1 MPYFGQDMMKEAHIE
16 QSIDFVAEVR
26 RDREHHKTLIRKKMY
41 ENNIQN
47 IKKSIGKIPKTENA

>member
-41 ENNIQN
+41 EN
-47 IKKSIGKIPKTENA
+47 IKKNIGKIPKTENA